1 MKNKLFIINTLLSIS
16 AIIVFGL
23 LSYNCYIYMNP
34 HLASQELYQ
43 IEKKN
48 QDREKQMNSFAMALD
63 DFDKQTKNSN
73 GKAIMSMLNIPENAP
88 EELPNLEFAIKS
100 KALDE
105 IVMNAIILIVI
116 IGAIIFDIFVTKHVK
131 KNKKVKK

>member
-1 MKNKLFIINTLLSIS
+1 
-16 AIIVFGL
+16 
-23 LSYNCYIYMNP
+23 MNP

-73 GKAIMSMLNIPENAP
+73 GKAIMSMLNIPEDAP
-88 EELPNLEFAIKS
+88 EELPKLEFEIKS

-105 IVMNAIILIVI
+105 IVIYAIILIVN
-116 IGAIIFDIFVTKHVK
+116 IGAIIFDVFVSKHVK
-131 KNKKVKK
+131 KNKRVNK